1 MNFREALQFLDRFI
15 NREATAGRI
24 HGLSLEAMS
33 ELVKCMGEPHKDLRA
48 IHVTGTNGK
57 GSVVSMTESILSS
70 NGLRVGSYM
79 SPHVDSIRERF
90 TLAGSQ
96 ITEEIFSELIF
107 DVSQYVESNALEPSY
122 FELLT
127 AAALLLFS
135 NEGVDVAV
143 VEVGILGRFDA
154 TNVLEGEVAVI
165 TNIGKD
171 HTDGSEGWRRAI
183 AAEKAGIIVEGKPL
197 LLGNP
202 EEDVVDLFLSENP
215 ESVFQYGRDF
225 LVEESLPAV
234 GGQVI
239 NVRGLFGQ
247 YQEVFLPLYG
257 QRQAQNA
264 ALSLATAE
272 VFLEGSIPEEVIE
285 DAFGQLSIPGRLEI
299 LSRRPVVLVDGA
311 HNQDSANHLA
321 ETINDVFPESRRI
334 LILGTL
340 EPHSPEEI
348 FRELKAISPELVI
361 VCAAPSPRAVDPHT
375 LEGVALKL
383 GFEVERAENPYE
395 ATLKALR
402 IGDEEDLI
410 VAAGSFYNISEVR
423 RAVEDTNSTTP
434 ENQGNLPV

>member
-1 MNFREALQFLDRFI
+1 MNFREALQYLDRFI

-24 HGLSLEAMS
+24 HGLSLAAMS
-33 ELVKCMGEPHKDLRA
+33 ELVECMGEPHKDLRA

-57 GSVVSMTESILSS
+57 GSVVSMTESLLSS
-70 NGLRVGSYM
+70 KGLRVGSYM
-79 SPHVDSIRERF
+79 SPHVDTIRERF

-96 ITEEIFSELIF
+96 ITEEIFSEIIF
-107 DVSQYVESNALEPSY
+107 DVSQYVESHELEPSY

-127 AAALLLFS
+127 AAAILLFS
-135 NEGVDVAV
+135 NEGVDAAV

-171 HTDGSEGWRRAI
+171 HTDGSEGWRRSI
-183 AAEKAGIIVEGKPL
+183 AAEKAGIIVESKPL

-202 EEDVVDLFLSENP
+202 EEDVFDLFEAENP
-215 ESVFQYGRDF
+215 DPIFQYGKDF
-225 LVEESLPAV
+225 SVEDSLPAV

-239 NVRGLFGQ
+239 NVKGIFGH
-247 YQEVFLPLYG
+247 YEEIFLPLYG
-257 QRQAQNA
+257 NRQAENA

-272 VFLEGSIPEEVIE
+272 VFLEGPIPEEVVE
-285 DAFGQLSIPGRLEI
+285 SAFDELVIPGRLEV
-299 LSRRPVVLVDGA
+299 LSRRPIILVDGA
-311 HNQDSANHLA
+311 HNRDSANHLA

-348 FRELKAISPELVI
+348 FTELKTISPELVI
-361 VCAAPSPRAVDPHT
+361 VCAAPSPRAINPNE
-375 LEGVALKL
+375 LEKVAMRL
-383 GFEVERAENPYE
+383 GLEVERAENPYE

-423 RAVEDTNSTTP
+423 RAVEDFQHTTS
-434 ENQGNLPV
+434 EI

>member
-1 MNFREALQFLDRFI
+1 MNFREALQYLDRFI

-24 HGLSLEAMS
+24 HGLSLAAMS
-33 ELVKCMGEPHKDLRA
+33 ELVECMGEPHKDLRA

-57 GSVVSMTESILSS
+57 GSVVSMTESLLSS
-70 NGLRVGSYM
+70 KGLRVGSYM
-79 SPHVDSIRERF
+79 SPHVDTIRERF

-96 ITEEIFSELIF
+96 ITEEIFSEIIF
-107 DVSQYVESNALEPSY
+107 DVSQYVESHELEPSY

-127 AAALLLFS
+127 AAAILLFS
-135 NEGVDVAV
+135 NEGVDAAV

-171 HTDGSEGWRRAI
+171 HTDGSEGWRRSI
-183 AAEKAGIIVEGKPL
+183 AAEKAGIIVESKPL

-202 EEDVVDLFLSENP
+202 EEDVFDLFEAENP
-215 ESVFQYGRDF
+215 DPIFQYGKDF
-225 LVEESLPAV
+225 SVEDSLPAV

-239 NVRGLFGQ
+239 NVKGIFGH
-247 YQEVFLPLYG
+247 YEEIFLPLYG
-257 QRQAQNA
+257 NRQAENA

-272 VFLEGSIPEEVIE
+272 VFLEGPIPEEVVE
-285 DAFGQLSIPGRLEI
+285 GAFDELVIPGRLEI
-299 LSRRPVVLVDGA
+299 LSRRPIILVDGA
-311 HNQDSANHLA
+311 HNRDSANHLA

-348 FRELKAISPELVI
+348 FTELKTISPELVI
-361 VCAAPSPRAVDPHT
+361 VCAAPSPRAINPNE
-375 LEGVALKL
+375 LEKVAMRL
-383 GFEVERAENPYE
+383 GLEVERAENPYE

-402 IGDEEDLI
+402 IGDEEYLI

-423 RAVEDTNSTTP
+423 RAVEDFQHTTS
-434 ENQGNLPV
+434 EI

>member
-1 MNFREALQFLDRFI
+1 MNFREALQYLDRFI

-24 HGLSLEAMS
+24 HGLSLAAMS
-33 ELVKCMGEPHKDLRA
+33 ELVECMGEPHKDLRT

-57 GSVVSMTESILSS
+57 GSVVSMTESLLSS
-70 NGLRVGSYM
+70 KGLRVGSYM
-79 SPHVDSIRERF
+79 SPHVDTIRERF

-96 ITEEIFSELIF
+96 ITEEIFSEIIF
-107 DVSQYVESNALEPSY
+107 DVSQYVESHELEPSY

-127 AAALLLFS
+127 AAAILLFS
-135 NEGVDVAV
+135 NEGVDAAV

-171 HTDGSEGWRRAI
+171 HTDGSEGWRRSI
-183 AAEKAGIIVEGKPL
+183 AAEKAGIIVKGKPL

-202 EEDVVDLFLSENP
+202 EEDVFDLFEVENP
-215 ESVFQYGRDF
+215 DPIFQYGKDF
-225 LVEESLPAV
+225 SVEDSLPAV

-239 NVRGLFGQ
+239 NVKGIFGQ
-247 YQEVFLPLYG
+247 YEEIFLPLYG
-257 QRQAQNA
+257 NRQAENA

-272 VFLEGSIPEEVIE
+272 VFLEGPIPEEVVE
-285 DAFGQLSIPGRLEI
+285 SAFGELVIPGRLEI
-299 LSRRPVVLVDGA
+299 LSRRPVILVDGA
-311 HNQDSANHLA
+311 HNKDSANHLA

-348 FRELKAISPELVI
+348 FTELKTISPELVI
-361 VCAAPSPRAVDPHT
+361 VCAAPSPRAINPNE
-375 LEGVALKL
+375 LEKVAMRL
-383 GFEVERAENPYE
+383 GLEVERAENPYE

-423 RAVEDTNSTTP
+423 RAVEDFQHTTS
-434 ENQGNLPV
+434 EI

>member
-1 MNFREALQFLDRFI
+1 MNFREALQYLDRFI

-24 HGLSLEAMS
+24 HGLSLAAMS
-33 ELVKCMGEPHKDLRA
+33 ELVECMGEPHKDLRA

-57 GSVVSMTESILSS
+57 GSVVSMTESLLSS
-70 NGLRVGSYM
+70 KGLRVGSYM
-79 SPHVDSIRERF
+79 SPHVDTIRERF

-96 ITEEIFSELIF
+96 ITEEIFSEIIF
-107 DVSQYVESNALEPSY
+107 DVSQYVESHELEPSY

-127 AAALLLFS
+127 AAAILLFS
-135 NEGVDVAV
+135 NEGVDAAV

-171 HTDGSEGWRRAI
+171 HTDGSEGWRRSI
-183 AAEKAGIIVEGKPL
+183 AAEKAGIIVKGKPL

-202 EEDVVDLFLSENP
+202 EEDVFDLFEVENP
-215 ESVFQYGRDF
+215 DPIFQYGKDF
-225 LVEESLPAV
+225 SVEDSLPAV

-239 NVRGLFGQ
+239 NVKGIFGQ
-247 YQEVFLPLYG
+247 YEEIFLPLYG
-257 QRQAQNA
+257 NRQAENA

-272 VFLEGSIPEEVIE
+272 VFLEGPIPEEVVE
-285 DAFGQLSIPGRLEI
+285 SAFGELVIPGRLEI
-299 LSRRPVVLVDGA
+299 LSRRPVILVDGA
-311 HNQDSANHLA
+311 HNKDSANHLA

-348 FRELKAISPELVI
+348 FTELKTISPELVI
-361 VCAAPSPRAVDPHT
+361 VCAAPSPRAINPNE
-375 LEGVALKL
+375 LEKVAMRL
-383 GFEVERAENPYE
+383 GLEVERAENPYE

-423 RAVEDTNSTTP
+423 RAVEDFQHTTS
-434 ENQGNLPV
+434 EI

>member
-1 MNFREALQFLDRFI
+1 MEFREALQFLDRFI

-24 HGLSLEAMS
+24 HGLSLAAMS
-33 ELVKCMGEPHKDLRA
+33 ELVACMGEPHKDLNA

-57 GSVVSMTESILSS
+57 GSVVSMTESLLSS

-96 ITEEIFSELIF
+96 ITEEMFAEVIF
-107 DVSQYVESNALEPSY
+107 DVSQYVESNNLEPSY

-127 AAALLLFS
+127 ASAILLFS
-135 NEGVDVAV
+135 NEAVDAAV

-154 TNVLEGEVAVI
+154 TNVLEGEIAVI

-171 HTDGSEGWRRAI
+171 HTDGLEGWRRAI
-183 AAEKAGIIVEGKPL
+183 AAEKAGIIVDGKPL

-202 EEDVVDLFLSENP
+202 EEDVLDLFLAESP
-215 ESVFQYGRDF
+215 EPVFQYGKDF
-225 LVEESLPAV
+225 LLEESIPAV

-239 NVRGLFGQ
+239 NVKGVFGE
-247 YQEVFLPLYG
+247 YEEVFLPLHG
-257 QRQAQNA
+257 KRQAQNA

-272 VFLEGSIPEEVIE
+272 VFLEGSIPETVIE

-311 HNQDSANHLA
+311 HNKDSANHLA
-321 ETINDVFPESRRI
+321 ETVNDVFPESRRI
-334 LILGTL
+334 LILGIL
-340 EPHSPEEI
+340 KPHSPEEI
-348 FRELKAISPELVI
+348 LRELKVISPDLV
-361 VCAAPSPRAVDPHT
+361 VVFTAPSPRAVDAQE
-375 LEGVALKL
+375 LEEVALRL
-383 GFEVERAENPYE
+383 GLDVERAENPYE
-395 ATLKALR
+395 ATLQALR
-402 IGDEEDLI
+402 IGNEEDLI

-423 RAVEDTNSTTP
+423 RAVEASNSTTL
-434 ENQGNLPV
+434 ES

>member
-1 MNFREALQFLDRFI
+1 MNFREALQYLDRFI

-24 HGLSLEAMS
+24 HGLSLAAMS
-33 ELVKCMGEPHKDLRA
+33 ELVECMGEPHKDLRA

-57 GSVVSMTESILSS
+57 GSVVSMTESLLSS
-70 NGLRVGSYM
+70 KGLRVGSYM
-79 SPHVDSIRERF
+79 SPHVDTIRERF

-96 ITEEIFSELIF
+96 ITEEIFSEIIF
-107 DVSQYVESNALEPSY
+107 DVSQYVESHELEPSY

-127 AAALLLFS
+127 AAAILLFS
-135 NEGVDVAV
+135 NEGVDAAV

-171 HTDGSEGWRRAI
+171 HTDGSEGWRRSI
-183 AAEKAGIIVEGKPL
+183 AAEKAGIIVESKPL

-202 EEDVVDLFLSENP
+202 EEDVFDLFEAENP
-215 ESVFQYGRDF
+215 DPIFQYGKDF
-225 LVEESLPAV
+225 SVEDSLPAV

-239 NVRGLFGQ
+239 NVKGIFGH
-247 YQEVFLPLYG
+247 YEEIFLPLYG
-257 QRQAQNA
+257 NRQAQNA

-272 VFLEGSIPEEVIE
+272 VFLEGPIPEEVVE
-285 DAFGQLSIPGRLEI
+285 SAFGELVIPGRLEI
-299 LSRRPVVLVDGA
+299 LSRRPVILVDGA
-311 HNQDSANHLA
+311 HNKDSANHLA

-348 FRELKAISPELVI
+348 ITELKTISPELVI
-361 VCAAPSPRAVDPHT
+361 VCAAPSPRAINPNE
-375 LEGVALKL
+375 LEKVAMRL
-383 GFEVERAENPYE
+383 GLEVERAENPYE

-423 RAVEDTNSTTP
+423 RAVEDFQHTTS
-434 ENQGNLPV
+434 EI

>member
-1 MNFREALQFLDRFI
+1 MNFREALQYLDRFI

-24 HGLSLEAMS
+24 HGLSLAAMS
-33 ELVKCMGEPHKDLRA
+33 ELVECMGEPHKDLRA

-57 GSVVSMTESILSS
+57 GSVVSMTESLLSS
-70 NGLRVGSYM
+70 KGLRVGSYM
-79 SPHVDSIRERF
+79 SPHVDTIRERF

-96 ITEEIFSELIF
+96 ITEEIFSEIIF
-107 DVSQYVESNALEPSY
+107 DVSQYVESHELEPSY

-127 AAALLLFS
+127 AAAILLFS
-135 NEGVDVAV
+135 NEGVDAAV

-171 HTDGSEGWRRAI
+171 HTDGSEGWRRSI
-183 AAEKAGIIVEGKPL
+183 AAEKAGIIVESKPL

-202 EEDVVDLFLSENP
+202 EEDVFDLFEAENP
-215 ESVFQYGRDF
+215 DPIFQYGKDF
-225 LVEESLPAV
+225 SVEDSLPAV

-239 NVRGLFGQ
+239 NVKGIFGH
-247 YQEVFLPLYG
+247 YEEIFLPLYG
-257 QRQAQNA
+257 NRQAQNA

-272 VFLEGSIPEEVIE
+272 VFLEGPIPEEVVE
-285 DAFGQLSIPGRLEI
+285 SAFDELVIPGRLEI
-299 LSRRPVVLVDGA
+299 LSRRPIILVDGA
-311 HNQDSANHLA
+311 HNRDSASHLA

-348 FRELKAISPELVI
+348 FTELKTISPELVI
-361 VCAAPSPRAVDPHT
+361 VCAAPSPRAINPNE
-375 LEGVALKL
+375 LEKVAMRL
-383 GFEVERAENPYE
+383 GLEVERAENPYE

-423 RAVEDTNSTTP
+423 RAVEDFQHTTS
-434 ENQGNLPV
+434 EI

>member
-1 MNFREALQFLDRFI
+1 MNFREALQYLDRFI

-24 HGLSLEAMS
+24 HGLSLAAMS
-33 ELVKCMGEPHKDLRA
+33 ELVECMGEPHKDLRA

-57 GSVVSMTESILSS
+57 GSVVSMTESLLSS
-70 NGLRVGSYM
+70 KGLRVGSYM
-79 SPHVDSIRERF
+79 SPHVDTIRERF

-96 ITEEIFSELIF
+96 ITEEIFSEIIF
-107 DVSQYVESNALEPSY
+107 DVSQYVESHELEPSY

-127 AAALLLFS
+127 AAAILLFS
-135 NEGVDVAV
+135 NEGVDAAV

-171 HTDGSEGWRRAI
+171 HTDGSEGWRRSI
-183 AAEKAGIIVEGKPL
+183 AAEKAGIIVKGKPL

-202 EEDVVDLFLSENP
+202 EEDVFDLFEVENP
-215 ESVFQYGRDF
+215 DPIFQYGKDF
-225 LVEESLPAV
+225 SVEDSLPAV

-239 NVRGLFGQ
+239 NVKGIFGH
-247 YQEVFLPLYG
+247 YEEIFLPLYG
-257 QRQAQNA
+257 NRQAENA

-272 VFLEGSIPEEVIE
+272 VFLEGPIPEEVVE
-285 DAFGQLSIPGRLEI
+285 SAFGELVIPGRLEI
-299 LSRRPVVLVDGA
+299 LSRRPVILVDGA
-311 HNQDSANHLA
+311 HNKDSANHLA

-348 FRELKAISPELVI
+348 FTELKTISPELVI
-361 VCAAPSPRAVDPHT
+361 VCAAPSPRAINPNE
-375 LEGVALKL
+375 LEKVAMRL
-383 GFEVERAENPYE
+383 GLEVERAENPYE

-423 RAVEDTNSTTP
+423 RAVEDFQHTTS
-434 ENQGNLPV
+434 EI

>member
-1 MNFREALQFLDRFI
+1 MNFREALQYLDRFI

-24 HGLSLEAMS
+24 HGLSLAAMS
-33 ELVKCMGEPHKDLRA
+33 ELVECMGEPHKDLRA

-57 GSVVSMTESILSS
+57 GSVVSMTESLLSS
-70 NGLRVGSYM
+70 KGLRVGSYM
-79 SPHVDSIRERF
+79 SPHVDTIRERF

-96 ITEEIFSELIF
+96 ITEEIFSEIIF
-107 DVSQYVESNALEPSY
+107 DVSQYVESHELEPSY

-127 AAALLLFS
+127 AAAILLFS
-135 NEGVDVAV
+135 NEGVDAAV

-171 HTDGSEGWRRAI
+171 HTDGSEGWRRSI
-183 AAEKAGIIVEGKPL
+183 AAEKAGIIVESKPL

-202 EEDVVDLFLSENP
+202 EEDVFDLFEAENP
-215 ESVFQYGRDF
+215 DPIFQYGKDF
-225 LVEESLPAV
+225 SVEDSLPAV

-239 NVRGLFGQ
+239 NVKGIFGH
-247 YQEVFLPLYG
+247 YEEIFLPLYG
-257 QRQAQNA
+257 NRQAQNA

-272 VFLEGSIPEEVIE
+272 VFLEGPIPEEVVE
-285 DAFGQLSIPGRLEI
+285 SAFGELVIPGRLEI
-299 LSRRPVVLVDGA
+299 LSRRPVILVDGA
-311 HNQDSANHLA
+311 HNKDSANHLA

-348 FRELKAISPELVI
+348 FTELKTISPELVI
-361 VCAAPSPRAVDPHT
+361 VCAAPSPRAINPNE
-375 LEGVALKL
+375 LEKVAMRL
-383 GFEVERAENPYE
+383 GLEVERAENPYE

-423 RAVEDTNSTTP
+423 RAVEDFQHTTS
-434 ENQGNLPV
+434 EI

>member
-1 MNFREALQFLDRFI
+1 MNFREALQYLDRFI

-24 HGLSLEAMS
+24 HGLSLAAMS
-33 ELVKCMGEPHKDLRA
+33 ELVECMGEPHKDLRA

-57 GSVVSMTESILSS
+57 GSVVSMTESLLSS
-70 NGLRVGSYM
+70 KGLRVGSYM
-79 SPHVDSIRERF
+79 SPHVDTIRERF

-96 ITEEIFSELIF
+96 ITEEIFSEIIF
-107 DVSQYVESNALEPSY
+107 DVSQYVESHELEPSY

-127 AAALLLFS
+127 AAAILLFS
-135 NEGVDVAV
+135 NEGVDAAV

-171 HTDGSEGWRRAI
+171 HTDGSEGWRRSI
-183 AAEKAGIIVEGKPL
+183 AAEKAGIIVESKPL

-202 EEDVVDLFLSENP
+202 EEDVFDLFEAENP
-215 ESVFQYGRDF
+215 DPIFQYGKDF
-225 LVEESLPAV
+225 SVEDSLPAV

-239 NVRGLFGQ
+239 NVKGIFGH
-247 YQEVFLPLYG
+247 YEEIFLPLYG
-257 QRQAQNA
+257 NRQAQNA

-272 VFLEGSIPEEVIE
+272 VFLEGPIPEEVVE
-285 DAFGQLSIPGRLEI
+285 SAFDELVIPGRLEI
-299 LSRRPVVLVDGA
+299 LSRRPIILVDGA
-311 HNQDSANHLA
+311 HNRDSANHLA

-348 FRELKAISPELVI
+348 FTELKTISPELVI
-361 VCAAPSPRAVDPHT
+361 VCAAPSPRAINPNE
-375 LEGVALKL
+375 LEKVAMRL
-383 GFEVERAENPYE
+383 GLEVERAENPYE

-423 RAVEDTNSTTP
+423 RAVEDFQHTTS
-434 ENQGNLPV
+434 EI